1 MSSLIPIVTLMTE
14 GICMHAPSSNCYN
27 NRTIMEI
34 RGGRAP
40 THANPRALDRWNDHG
55 QKLPPT
61 NNRISTGCSCFTI
74 LLLYMHEVPM
84 TIVHGDGK
92 SLRIDNLQVADKE
105 PARNTQN
112 IETFTVL

>member
-1 MSSLIPIVTLMTE
+1 
-14 GICMHAPSSNCYN
+14 
-27 NRTIMEI
+27 
-34 RGGRAP
+34 
-40 THANPRALDRWNDHG
+40 
-55 QKLPPT
+55 
-61 NNRISTGCSCFTI
+61 
-74 LLLYMHEVPM
+74 M